1 MEIKARLVNYV
12 EPFMLFGISVVYLP
26 ITLFL
31 HPLLLLTSPS
41 AFRAKWFDAFWRVI
55 GPKMAMS
62 PLQVD
67 HIESLLSRAHGT
79 VLELGPGAGDQS
91 FHFKPEKIRKMY
103 GAEPNEFLHDKLL
116 QKSKD
121 AGLGGKYK
129 ALHAGAEPGSLL
141 PALMKAGLIP
151 SNSSGLPSEGVFD
164 SIIAVKS
171 MCSAPQKQLPATM
184 AVIQALLKPGGEF
197 LFFEHLGNKN
207 DRITQGYAWLV
218 NWVWPV
224 FMGGCMLNGNLDDV
238 IMSMGGWAKRDIET
252 TGENKGYEVFRY
264 VKGICEKV
272 DTSSG
277 YQLTTRKVD

>member
-1 MEIKARLVNYV
+1 MEIKNRLISYID
-12 EPFMLFGISVVYLP
+12 PFMLLGISLVYLP
-26 ITLFL
+26 ITVVL
-31 HPLLLLTSPS
+31 HPLLLITSPS
-41 AFRAKWFDAFWRVI
+41 AFRSKWFDAFWQVL
-55 GPKMAMS
+55 GPKMAMA

-129 ALHAGAEPGSLL
+129 ALRAGAEPGSLL

-164 SIIAVKS
+164 CIIAVKS
-171 MCSAPQKQLPATM
+171 LCSAPQSQLPATM
-184 AVIQALLKPGGEF
+184 AVVQALLKPGGEF
-197 LFFEHLGNKN
+197 LFFEHLGNN
-207 DRITQGYAWLV
+207 TDRITQAYAWLV
-218 NWVWPV
+218 NWIWPV
-224 FMGGCMLNGNLDDV
+224 FMGGCMLNARLDDV
-238 IMSMGGWAKRDIET
+238 IMGMGGWAKRDIQPI
-252 TGENKGYEVFRY
+252 GEFKGYEVFRY
-264 VKGICEKV
+264 TKGICK
-272 DTSSG
+272 
-277 YQLTTRKVD
+277 KA